1 MAGSCFLSV
10 KLGRVELETDQVH
23 SSLSLSVPLKCLS
36 NRNAEPCYTPC
47 LCCGGAAAD
56 CGTGPVCKELQSR
69 KLDGAQVTLPCPS
82 APIPHPAHEGS
93 ASTASGVV
101 RP

>member
-1 MAGSCFLSV
+1 MPEERGGWELFPLSQVRKSGTGDRPSSFL
-10 KLGRVELETDQVH
+10 
-23 SSLSLSVPLKCLS
+23 SLSLSLS
-36 NRNAEPCYTPC
+36 NAEPCYTLC

-69 KLDGAQVTLPCPS
+69 KLDGAQVTLTCPS